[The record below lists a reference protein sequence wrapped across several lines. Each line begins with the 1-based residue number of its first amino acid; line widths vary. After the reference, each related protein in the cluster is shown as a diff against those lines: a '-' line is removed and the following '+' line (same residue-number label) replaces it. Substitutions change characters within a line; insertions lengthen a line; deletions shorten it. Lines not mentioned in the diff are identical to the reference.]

1 MNVAKVT
8 AKANPP
14 GTFPGFNLKIKIM
27 KNTIKEHLAERLGEY
42 LTLSLVLL
50 SAVDFALIGLAFMV
64 IVEAILGASLAK
76 RKGVFSW
83 REFARSFTKIIWFG
97 LGLLSAAVA
106 NHFVILSFI
115 DWVQLCAGIMAA
127 YELRQIW
134 GKIDELSGTH
144 FLTTIRDI
152 LDSRI
157 LNITRK
163 AKEEKPKDE
172 TN

>member
-1 MNVAKVT
+1 MR
-8 AKANPP
+8 
-14 GTFPGFNLKIKIM
+14 
-27 KNTIKEHLAERLGEY
+27 NTIKEHLTERLGEY
-42 LTLSLVLL
+42 LTLGIVLV
-50 SAVDFALIGLAFMV
+50 SAVDFALIGLALMI
-64 IVEAILGASLAK
+64 IVEAILGAALAR

-83 REFARSFTKIIWFG
+83 VQFARSFTKIVWFC
-97 LGLLSAAVA
+97 LGLISAAVA
-106 NHFVILSFI
+106 NQFNLISFI

-163 AKEEKPKDE
+163 AKEETPKDE
-172 TN
+172 TK